1 MYSLP
6 AFFCKRAFKKH
17 VVDGLLFSTVTHDA
31 YISALDVEMSSTQHS
46 LGVEAIYQNQPSK
59 EFDTRGA
66 SRLPNDLEDRMC
78 IHILEY
84 LRIETQ

>member
-1 MYSLP
+1 M
-6 AFFCKRAFKKH
+6 
-17 VVDGLLFSTVTHDA
+17 VSTVRHDT

-46 LGVEAIYQNQPSK
+46 LGVEAIYQNQLSK

-84 LRIETQ
+84 LRIETP

>member
-1 MYSLP
+1 MYSRP
-6 AFFCKRAFKKH
+6 AFFCKRAFKEQM
-17 VVDGLLFSTVTHDA
+17 VDGLLFSTVTHDA
-31 YISALDVEMSSTQHS
+31 YISALDVEMPSTQHS
-46 LGVEAIYQNQPSK
+46 LGVEAIYQNQLSK

-84 LRIETQ
+84 LRIETP

>member
-1 MYSLP
+1 MYSRP
-6 AFFCKRAFKKH
+6 SFFCKRAFKEQM
-17 VVDGLLFSTVTHDA
+17 VDGLLFSTVTHDA
-31 YISALDVEMSSTQHS
+31 YISALDVEMSSTHHS

-84 LRIETQ
+84 LRIETP

>member
-6 AFFCKRAFKKH
+6 AFFCKRAFKEQM
-17 VVDGLLFSTVTHDA
+17 VDGLLFSTVTHDA

-46 LGVEAIYQNQPSK
+46 FGVETIYQNQPSQ

-84 LRIETQ
+84 LRIETP

>member
-1 MYSLP
+1 MVY
-6 AFFCKRAFKKH
+6 
-17 VVDGLLFSTVTHDA
+17 GLIFSTVTHDA

-66 SRLPNDLEDRMC
+66 SRLPNDIEDRMC

-84 LRIETQ
+84 LRIETP

>member
-1 MYSLP
+1 M
-6 AFFCKRAFKKH
+6 
-17 VVDGLLFSTVTHDA
+17 VDGLLFSAVTHDA

-46 LGVEAIYQNQPSK
+46 LGVEVIYQNQPSK

-84 LRIETQ
+84 LRIETP